1 MAQDG
6 ARGRLGPGAEGR
18 ARRRAAPA
26 RTALQ
31 VSGLFKQAGLLA
43 THRGTGMAA
52 STNVVVRAYDALIV
66 GLAIVAGAIFGL
78 MAFFIGVDVL
88 VRNVTGAGLAWV
100 IELMEY
106 AMYVATVFAAPWV
119 LREGAHVCV
128 DVVTSNLPERTRRIV
143 NAFVCLLGSAICF
156 VICYYSALATLKAFE
171 RGNHHGDGF
180 PHSAIRPAAVRH
192 EGHRAAR
199 NQHFHRLQVGGAFPG
214 DRDVRPGADPDLS
227 ANRPMAA

>member
-1 MAQDG
+1 
-6 ARGRLGPGAEGR
+6 
-18 ARRRAAPA
+18 
-26 RTALQ
+26 
-31 VSGLFKQAGLLA
+31 
-43 THRGTGMAA
+43 MAA

-78 MAFFIGVDVL
+78 MAFFIGADVL

-128 DVVTSNLPERTRRIV
+128 DVVTSNLPERTRHAV

-156 VICYYSALATLKAFE
+156 IICYYSALATLKAFE
-171 RGNHHGDGF
+171 RGSQVYKTFTVPEWTISVFVPFGMCLV
-180 PHSAIRPAAVRH
+180 AIEFLLLFRGELRTL
-192 EGHRAAR
+192 AR
-199 NQHFHRLQVGGAFPG
+199 LR
-214 DRDVRPGADPDLS
+214 
-227 ANRPMAA
+227 